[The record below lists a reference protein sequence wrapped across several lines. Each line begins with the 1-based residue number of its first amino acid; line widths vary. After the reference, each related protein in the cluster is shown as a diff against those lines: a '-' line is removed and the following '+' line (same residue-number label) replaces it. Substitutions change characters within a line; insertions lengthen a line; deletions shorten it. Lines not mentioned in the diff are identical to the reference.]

1 MYDFVED
8 NMDAE
13 DPAVEPETLELGGEI
28 GDVTVIYEPVR
39 PSGEPELIGTDAPEA
54 LYRAAG
60 AGGTAGAEH
69 APVRHAVALCPC
81 CNRPAK
87 RAIRVRDARGR
98 GWSAVCA
105 MCAAALLAEFPDS
118 VVAGAVRP
126 LRRRRRRLRDAG

>member
-1 MYDFVED
+1 MYEFVDD
-8 NMDAE
+8 NADRIDTGALGAEALEVGDDAE
-13 DPAVEPETLELGGEI
+13 GTA
-28 GDVTVIYEPVR
+28 VIYEPVR

-60 AGGTAGAEH
+60 AGGAED
-69 APVRHAVALCPC
+69 ARVRHPVAICPC
-81 CNRPAK
+81 CSRPAK

-126 LRRRRRRLRDAG
+126 LRRRRRRPMRDAG